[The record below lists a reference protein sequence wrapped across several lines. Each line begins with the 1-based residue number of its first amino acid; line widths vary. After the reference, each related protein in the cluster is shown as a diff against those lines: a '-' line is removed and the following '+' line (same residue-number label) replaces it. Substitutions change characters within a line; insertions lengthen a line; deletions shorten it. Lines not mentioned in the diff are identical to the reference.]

1 MITSRSF
8 SKIFAA
14 SALALGLLACS
25 SDDPTPAAGAAG
37 SPGSTTS
44 RAESCTAIET
54 GAKVVIQQAVKQAQ
68 AGGAAGAGGAGGAGG
83 QAQAGAPG
91 AGGSAG
97 SPSFCDTYFKDCTDT
112 DLAAL
117 APQYQCFSAH
127 PDQTP
132 EEARKSCPEPA
143 SLSDACNAGLTRNTP
158 QEKGKYASP
167 EACYA
172 NCSDLYPP
180 DNTSATN
187 DRNGCNIGCFFV
199 WWLY

>member
-14 SALALGLLACS
+14 SALALGLLACG

-54 GAKVVIQQAVKQAQ
+54 GAKVVIQQAVMQAQ
-68 AGGAAGAGGAGGAGG
+68 AGGAAGAGGAGAGG